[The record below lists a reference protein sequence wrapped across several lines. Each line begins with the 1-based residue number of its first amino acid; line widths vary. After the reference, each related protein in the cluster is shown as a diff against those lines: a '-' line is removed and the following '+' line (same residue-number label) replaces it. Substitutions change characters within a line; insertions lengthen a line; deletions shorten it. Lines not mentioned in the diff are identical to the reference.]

1 MKFKVGEEHYEAI
14 GGMWFKA
21 EVEGKKG
28 CCSHMRWV
36 ESIPEGVVTQIEQF
50 PWEEQNE
57 I

>member
-50 PWEEQNE
+50 PWEEQK
-57 I
+57 